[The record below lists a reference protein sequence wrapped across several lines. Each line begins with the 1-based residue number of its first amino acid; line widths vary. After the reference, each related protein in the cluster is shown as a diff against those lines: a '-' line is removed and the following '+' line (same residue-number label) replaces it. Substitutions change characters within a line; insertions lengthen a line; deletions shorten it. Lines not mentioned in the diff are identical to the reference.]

1 MVKVSVIVPV
11 YNVAKWIER
20 CARSLF
26 EQTLEDMEF
35 IFVDDASPDESIS
48 ILKRVMLDYPGRACQ
63 VNIVTHEANLGSS
76 YARNTGMTI
85 AKGEYI
91 AYCDSD
97 DWVSN
102 DMYASLYE
110 EARRNDSDVCYCD
123 FYEVTVKGC
132 IQTKAVDLETDKVL
146 FLRNY
151 MCGGL
156 TVVWNLLVKRK
167 LCEEHGLRFSESFMY
182 CEDFGWTVRVFY
194 FARKISKVSYPYY
207 FYNLMNTSS
216 LLHTSNP
223 KIMRDELCCYK
234 STIDFFKKQAVLDL
248 YHKEICW
255 RILKATQDLV
265 LSPSTYKDFLGIY
278 PPSHQY
284 ICSCPDSFC
293 NKKIKIMMWLL
304 VHKAGF
310 IVTFINRVRAL
321 FR

>member
-1 MVKVSVIVPV
+1 M
-11 YNVAKWIER
+11 
-20 CARSLF
+20 CA
-26 EQTLEDMEF
+26 
-35 IFVDDASPDESIS
+35 
-48 ILKRVMLDYPGRACQ
+48 
-63 VNIVTHEANLGSS
+63 IVTFIRL
-76 YARNTGMTI
+76 
-85 AKGEYI
+85 
-91 AYCDSD
+91 
-97 DWVSN
+97 
-102 DMYASLYE
+102 
-110 EARRNDSDVCYCD
+110 RRRTAFRQS
-123 FYEVTVKGC
+123 
-132 IQTKAVDLETDKVL
+132 VDLETDKVL

-151 MCGGL
+151 MCSGL

-265 LSPSTYKDFLGIY
+265 LTPCTYKDFLRIY
-278 PPSHQY
+278 PPSHKY
-284 ICSCPDSFC
+284 ICSCPDKFC
-293 NKKIKIMMWLL
+293 NKRVKMMMWLL
-304 VHKAGF
+304 VHKVGF
-310 IVTFINRVRAL
+310 IVTAINGLRGF